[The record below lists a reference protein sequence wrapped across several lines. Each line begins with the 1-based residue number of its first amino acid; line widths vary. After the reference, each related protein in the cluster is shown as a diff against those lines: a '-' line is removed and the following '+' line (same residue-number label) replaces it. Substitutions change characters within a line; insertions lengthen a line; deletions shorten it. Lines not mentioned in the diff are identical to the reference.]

1 MSLDDFVQYNEVS
14 PFGPNPCSKSNVP
27 HRKFWDNDSSC
38 LRDFKHHQTL
48 PSLILMVRVPLK
60 PISTLPPLENG
71 DRLTRD
77 EFERRYAAMA
87 PGKKA
92 ELIEGVVYM
101 AAALRFRSHGQPH
114 AHLTTWLGNYMVV
127 TPGVELAIEPTVRLD
142 LGNEP
147 QPDVVL
153 RISEECGGSSRL
165 SQDDYI
171 AGPPELAVE
180 IAASSVAIDLG
191 DKRQA
196 YERNGIQEYLV
207 WRVFERQIDW
217 FSLDAGNYVKLPI
230 EADGTI
236 RSRVF
241 PGLWLAVAALLA
253 GDLATVLAGVNQGLA
268 TIEHGTF
275 VEKLQQIP

>member
-1 MSLDDFVQYNEVS
+1 
-14 PFGPNPCSKSNVP
+14 
-27 HRKFWDNDSSC
+27 
-38 LRDFKHHQTL
+38 
-48 PSLILMVRVPLK
+48 MVRVPLK
-60 PISTLPPLENG
+60 PLSTLPPLENG

-142 LGNEP
+142 WGNEP

-153 RISEECGGSSRL
+153 RMSEDCGGASRL

-171 AGPPELAVE
+171 EGPPELAVE

-196 YERNGIQEYLV
+196 YQRNGIQEYLV

-217 FSLDAGNYVKLPI
+217 FSLDAGQYVKC
-230 EADGTI
+230 
-236 RSRVF
+236 
-241 PGLWLAVAALLA
+241 LWRLM
-253 GDLATVLAGVNQGLA
+253 GRFGVGCFRDY
-268 TIEHGTF
+268 G
-275 VEKLQQIP
+275 

>member
-1 MSLDDFVQYNEVS
+1 
-14 PFGPNPCSKSNVP
+14 
-27 HRKFWDNDSSC
+27 
-38 LRDFKHHQTL
+38 
-48 PSLILMVRVPLK
+48 
-60 PISTLPPLENG
+60 
-71 DRLTRD
+71 
-77 EFERRYAAMA
+77 
-87 PGKKA
+87 
-92 ELIEGVVYM
+92 M

-142 LGNEP
+142 WGNEP

-153 RISEECGGSSRL
+153 RISEDCGGASRL

-171 AGPPELAVE
+171 EGPPELAVE

-196 YERNGIQEYLV
+196 YQRNGIQEYLV

-217 FSLDAGNYVKLPI
+217 FSLDAGQYVKLPVA
-230 EADGTI
+230 ADGTI

-241 PGLWLAVAALLA
+241 PGLWLAVEALLA
-253 GDLATVLAGVNQGLA
+253 GDLAMVLAGVNQGLA
-268 TIEHGTF
+268 TIEHRKF
-275 VEKLQQIP
+275 AEKLGMGDRTTF

>member
-1 MSLDDFVQYNEVS
+1 
-14 PFGPNPCSKSNVP
+14 
-27 HRKFWDNDSSC
+27 
-38 LRDFKHHQTL
+38 
-48 PSLILMVRVPLK
+48 MVRVPLQ
-60 PISTLPPLENG
+60 PLSTLPPLENG

-142 LGNEP
+142 WSNEP

-153 RISEECGGSSRL
+153 RISEDCGGASRL

-171 AGPPELAVE
+171 EGPPELAVE

-196 YERNGIQEYLV
+196 YQRNGIQEYLV

-217 FSLDAGNYVKLPI
+217 FSLDAGQYVKLPVA
-230 EADGTI
+230 ADGTI

-241 PGLWLAVAALLA
+241 PGLWLAVEALLT
-253 GDLATVLAGVNQGLA
+253 GDLAMVLAGVNQGLA
-268 TIEHGTF
+268 TIEHGKF
-275 VEKLQQIP
+275 VEKLANRVSCRDGR

>member
-1 MSLDDFVQYNEVS
+1 
-14 PFGPNPCSKSNVP
+14 
-27 HRKFWDNDSSC
+27 
-38 LRDFKHHQTL
+38 
-48 PSLILMVRVPLK
+48 MVRVPLK
-60 PISTLPPLENG
+60 PLSTLPPLENG

-142 LGNEP
+142 WGNEP

-153 RISEECGGSSRL
+153 RISEDCGGASRL

-171 AGPPELAVE
+171 EGPPELAVE

-196 YERNGIQEYLV
+196 YQRNGIQEYLV

-217 FSLDAGNYVKLPI
+217 FSLDAGQYVKLPV
-230 EADGTI
+230 EADGTV

-241 PGLWLAVAALLA
+241 PGLWLRVEALLA
-253 GDLATVLAGVNQGLA
+253 GDLATVLAGVHQGLA
-268 TIEHGTF
+268 TIEHREF
-275 VEKLQQIP
+275 VTIL